1 MAKKKHWREILPS
14 TYIASADLDDGQGGF
29 KAVTVTITDAYEDV
43 LVGDKR
49 PKDECLL
56 LKLQEFDRPMVMNK
70 TNASACETVLG
81 TPYPAEW
88 VGKRMILSVDPK
100 ARQFGGGTGP
110 ALRFKTYPPKEEAK
124 VIPCES
130 CGEQIKPIR
139 GIAPDI
145 VAEKTKEQYGQALCN
160 ACATK
165 AQQNAKAEEPEVEE
179 DLDDSEL

>member
-1 MAKKKHWREILPS
+1 MPS

-43 LVGDKR
+43 VVGDKGR
-49 PKDECLL
+49 KDECLL

-70 TNASACETVLG
+70 TNAAACETVLG

-110 ALRFKTYPPKEEAK
+110 ALRFKTYPPKAEEPD
-124 VIPCES
+124 ISCES

-145 VAEKTKEQYGQALCN
+145 VAQKTREQYGKALCN
-160 ACATK
+160 DCATK
-165 AQQNAKAEEPEVEE
+165 AKQSVAPQTEE
-179 DLDDSEL
+179 LDASEL